1 MIFWGLGALTATYW
15 RTHKGELTSC
25 ELENIWLA
33 ERESS
38 SDDSSESSRVILL
51 RLGMLLES
59 WVSSRGSRSLRSRL
73 SMERLRTPQL
83 KLSTVSPCNR
93 ELPWVKKYQDVKCN
107 LFSNTNTHTTMQCR
121 FREQEVSQTT
131 FSPYGARYN
140 KGVSQR
146 WRWNWQESLGLKKP
160 WYCQTSPLNLTVSCL
175 KSRVTFQLDMTLEM
189 SANFHIPPKLH
200 VNRSNKGDSPL
211 WLYLPQ
217 KAKALTWLVLSLL
230 LTYKTV
236 FVVTDVTSLMLIE
249 IFIAW
254 SYQTV
259 NCAQGKYIQ
268 KN

>member
-93 ELPWVKKYQDVKCN
+93 ELPWVKKYQDVKRN
-107 LFSNTNTHTTMQCR
+107 LFSNTNTHTHILYTNIHTTMQCR
-121 FREQEVSQTT
+121 LREQEVSQTT

-140 KGVSQR
+140 RGVSQR
-146 WRWNWQESLGLKKP
+146 WRWNWQESLGLKTP
-160 WYCQTSPLNLTVSCL
+160 WCCQTSPLNLTRFLFKKHSDFSTGHDSGDVG
-175 KSRVTFQLDMTLEM
+175 QLPHST
-189 SANFHIPPKLH
+189 
-200 VNRSNKGDSPL
+200 
-211 WLYLPQ
+211 
-217 KAKALTWLVLSLL
+217 KAPRQQIK
-230 LTYKTV
+230 
-236 FVVTDVTSLMLIE
+236 
-249 IFIAW
+249 
-254 SYQTV
+254 
-259 NCAQGKYIQ
+259 
-268 KN
+268 